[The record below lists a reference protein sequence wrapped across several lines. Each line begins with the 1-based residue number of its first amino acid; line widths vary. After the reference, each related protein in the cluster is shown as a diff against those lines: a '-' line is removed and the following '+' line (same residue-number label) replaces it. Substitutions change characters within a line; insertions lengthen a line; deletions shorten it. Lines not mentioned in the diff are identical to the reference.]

1 LNYSENIQ
9 RFFDSR
15 PVTTTADPEQSKM
28 DQTDTEVDTRANL
41 SPTQC
46 FGESGGS
53 ESAGNMSSASNA
65 NMESITNTSTGTS
78 NGSYVPPA
86 LTEAL
91 LIKHNEDM
99 EK

>member
-1 LNYSENIQ
+1 
-9 RFFDSR
+9 
-15 PVTTTADPEQSKM
+15 M

-53 ESAGNMSSASNA
+53 ESAGNMSILSASNA

-78 NGSYVPPA
+78 NGSFVVSYI
-86 LTEAL
+86 L
-91 LIKHNEDM
+91 
-99 EK
+99 

>member
-1 LNYSENIQ
+1 MNYSENLQ

-15 PVTTTADPEQSKM
+15 PVTTTAEPDQSKL
-28 DQTDTEVDTRANL
+28 DQADTEVDTRVNM

-46 FGESGGS
+46 FHESNGS
-53 ESAGNMSSASNA
+53 ESAGNMSSASNV
-65 NMESITNTSTGTS
+65 NMESITNTSIGTS
-78 NGSYVPPA
+78 NGSYVAPA

-91 LIKHNEDM
+91 LCKHNEDM